1 MRLLKLTIKYDGDE
15 RTFDFSDKT
24 LLFST
29 NNSVGKSTILRL
41 IFYGL
46 GYPVPGTYGMKF
58 SKVDTQV
65 SFERDNSLFTVMRKE
80 NYIEINQDNSFLTSR
95 ILTGNDD
102 TWFAYIWGID
112 SIRVL
117 RNILGAIYM
126 DQDKGWTLL
135 NRGKVIGNI
144 RFNIRDL
151 LVGLSRN
158 GESLE
163 NKLVQLQELKSAL
176 SRVRQLIELKE
187 STLEYKNSN
196 VESLREKDDTK
207 LIDNYK
213 NLKLKLRVEKQELQ
227 KVRKSFL
234 EEENLKNY
242 ILSLNIIIDYNGK
255 NIVVDDD
262 NILNFDDNINFLKQK
277 SAIIQENIEQLRI
290 QITETEKIL
299 ADSTANLFS
308 EVDVVARAFSDISTI
323 NINHTIL
330 SAREEE
336 LKSAIASLNDIIEKE
351 FMANNELIDETRDWV
366 NIFAE
371 KLGILDVVKDK
382 KYIFTRDLKSISGT
396 IYYKVVFSFKM
407 AYIKIIEKY
416 TKVKLPIVLDSPSG
430 REVSDRNIAEVIRIL
445 NEYFEPNQI
454 IIASINKYDLK
465 NIEEIELV
473 DRIFEN

>member
-1 MRLLKLTIKYDGDE
+1 M
-15 RTFDFSDKT
+15 
-24 LLFST
+24 
-29 NNSVGKSTILRL
+29 
-41 IFYGL
+41 
-46 GYPVPGTYGMKF
+46 
-58 SKVDTQV
+58 
-65 SFERDNSLFTVMRKE
+65 
-80 NYIEINQDNSFLTSR
+80 
-95 ILTGNDD
+95 
-102 TWFAYIWGID
+102 
-112 SIRVL
+112 
-117 RNILGAIYM
+117 
-126 DQDKGWTLL
+126 
-135 NRGKVIGNI
+135 
-144 RFNIRDL
+144 
-151 LVGLSRN
+151 
-158 GESLE
+158 
-163 NKLVQLQELKSAL
+163 
-176 SRVRQLIELKE
+176 
-187 STLEYKNSN
+187 
-196 VESLREKDDTK
+196 REKDDTK

-351 FMANNELIDETRDWV
+351 FMANNELIDETREWV